1 VDRTYTCPNCNGKV
15 TFYDKVCPH
24 CGHNRP
30 AASSAMTGLGCLV
43 IVVIIIYFIVHN
55 WTR

>member
-1 VDRTYTCPNCNGKV
+1 MRAEYTCPNCNEKV

-24 CGHNRP
+24 CGQKRP

-43 IVVIIIYFIVHN
+43 IVAIIIYFIIQN
-55 WTR
+55 WSR